1 MLVPKTKHLY
11 LFLLLPLLIFLL
23 ISIYQSHFFHWSAV
37 LDQDI
42 MIIYNSLLISSGIEQ
57 EYRDHPGYTTFV
69 IYGFFIK
76 AFSIINP
83 NIISNIND
91 LINSKDPNEDIQNL
105 YFFCRIINVF
115 INYFL
120 IFFLYKT
127 LIKIKLSEK
136 LAILSC
142 GILIVSGWFTESFFY
157 LRNENL
163 SIIFF
168 LVSLIFQIKFFES
181 GKEHGTITAVINEQ
195 NYEITSLRKDVD
207 TDGRHAKVEFTSDWK
222 EDSKR
227 RDFTINAIYSDSLG
241 NLFDPQ
247 NGKLDLEKGI
257 LKFIGD
263 PEKRIQ
269 EDYLRILRYFRFH
282 INYSN
287 ENHKTEI
294 IKIFKKNIKGISNL
308 SSERLL
314 DEFKKIVKSKNF
326 LKLFEDQQS
335 LEILEIVFPQFKNI
349 NHFKKLNSFSSK
361 VISNFDIIFVIA
373 LLIIDETDNTD
384 YFIYKF
390 KISKKDQKRLKL
402 IHYFFKE
409 KVNIK
414 SFTEKN
420 FNKIFYYNGRQT
432 VIDIINFKLFYS
444 SKVQN
449 KLLKLLKIYENKTLP
464 ELKIGANILMSKY
477 KIPEG
482 KILGNKLKLIE
493 ETWVQNGFQ
502 ISDKQVE
509 KIVKS

>member
-1 MLVPKTKHLY
+1 MKKLIENLTSTINKYFFPFYNTKDIKLLFKSLEHGEIKGKEVAMFVGGCVRNHL
-11 LFLLLPLLIFLL
+11 
-23 ISIYQSHFFHWSAV
+23 QSKKIE
-37 LDQDI
+37 DI
-42 MIIYNSLLISSGIEQ
+42 DIATVFTPSELKKKLQ
-57 EYRDHPGYTTFV
+57 
-69 IYGFFIK
+69 
-76 AFSIINP
+76 
-83 NIISNIND
+83 
-91 LINSKDPNEDIQNL
+91 NSK
-105 YFFCRIINVF
+105 FKIIDTG
-115 INYFL
+115 L
-120 IFFLYKT
+120 
-127 LIKIKLSEK
+127 
-136 LAILSC
+136 
-142 GILIVSGWFTESFFY
+142 
-157 LRNENL
+157 
-163 SIIFF
+163 
-168 LVSLIFQIKFFES
+168 
-181 GKEHGTITAVINEQ
+181 EHGSVTVLSDNKKFEFT
-195 NYEITSLRKDVD
+195 TLRKDIK
-207 TDGRHAKVEFTSDWK
+207 TDGRHAEIETIDDWK

-227 RDFTINAIYSDSLG
+227 RDFTINAIYSDGLG

-247 NGKLDLEKGI
+247 NGKLDLNKGV

-308 SSERLL
+308 SAERLL
-314 DEFKKIVKSKNF
+314 DEFKKTVKSKNF

-349 NHFKKLNSFSSK
+349 NHFKKLNSYSSK
-361 VISNFDIIFVIA
+361 VISNFDFIFVIA

-432 VIDIINFKLFYS
+432 VIDIINFKMFYS
-444 SKVQN
+444 SKVDN
-449 KLLKLLKIYENKTLP
+449 KLLKLLKFYENKTLP